1 MARMEGEIGMERLQD
16 CTAVVTG
23 AGTGLGRAI
32 ALRFG
37 AEGAAVVVN
46 DLDPKSAA
54 DTGRTVEEAGGRAQ
68 VVPGDVTDR
77 RITDALAGEAKR
89 RFGGL
94 EIWVNNAG
102 GAQPRAM
109 ESIDDERYRE
119 DRALNLDAVWY
130 GMQSAL
136 AIMGPQGRGALL
148 TISSGAALGA
158 VPGLSAYG
166 AAKAGVIALTR
177 SVAVEYGPRGVR
189 ANVLCP
195 GPIETPS
202 LRSWL
207 ETLPG
212 GPEAYG
218 RQVPLGRLGH
228 PDDVA
233 SAAVFLVSEEAAFV
247 SGATLV
253 VDGGVSS
260 ALASPRAD

>member
-1 MARMEGEIGMERLQD
+1 MKRLRD
-16 CTAVVTG
+16 RTAVVTG
-23 AGTGLGRAI
+23 AGAGLGRAI
-32 ALRFG
+32 ALRFA

-46 DLDPKSAA
+46 DIDPDSAA
-54 DTGRTVEEAGGRAQ
+54 ATGRAVEEGGGR
-68 VVPGDVTDR
+68 VRVFPGDVTDR
-77 RITDALAGEAKR
+77 QVTDALAREAEDH
-89 RFGGL
+89 FEGL
-94 EIWVNNAG
+94 AIWVNNAG
-102 GAQPRAM
+102 GAEPRAM
-109 ESIDDERYRE
+109 ESIDDERYRA
-119 DRALNLDAVWY
+119 DRALNLDAAWY

-136 AIMGPQGRGALL
+136 AVMAPQGPGAIL

-158 VPGLSAYG
+158 VAGLSPYG

-195 GPIETPS
+195 GPIETPA

-207 ETLPG
+207 DTLPG
-212 GPEAYG
+212 GAEAYG
-218 RQVPLGRLGH
+218 RQVPLGRLGR
-228 PDDVA
+228 PDDIA

-260 ALASPRAD
+260 ALASPRVG